1 MTGGESG
8 PQFGCELEVS
18 VRSSTGQPVRAGLTL
33 IGTGLFS
40 RTGETDNT
48 GQATF
53 LSLPEDNYRLI
64 VRLAD
69 GKQTEEAVSTRDG
82 KCVQLETVR
91 LGGADELS
99 SSPVVFAGDLKAPNK
114 AKRIYEQGIAK
125 LRRQQWREAQRLLEK
140 SIRIYPEF
148 SAAYNALGI
157 AASENEEFEVANAA
171 FREAI
176 RIRKNYSEAYLNLA
190 RFLIRR
196 ERFKE
201 SALLLNELISFD
213 KENRAAITLLVE
225 CLFALQKFDEVIDLV
240 HEIHLKHVAHDF
252 SVHRFTFEIYQQRGM
267 RRESEAE
274 NVVIAAE
281 SHINP

>member
-1 MTGGESG
+1 VE
-8 PQFGCELEVS
+8 
-18 VRSSTGQPVRAGLTL
+18 
-33 IGTGLFS
+33 
-40 RTGETDNT
+40 
-48 GQATF
+48 
-53 LSLPEDNYRLI
+53 
-64 VRLAD
+64 
-69 GKQTEEAVSTRDG
+69 
-82 KCVQLETVR
+82 LETVR

-99 SSPVVFAGDLKAPNK
+99 SSPAVYVDDLKAPNK
-114 AKRIYEQGIAK
+114 AKQLYEQGISR

-140 SIRIYPEF
+140 SIKIYPEF

-176 RIRKNYSEAYLNLA
+176 QIRKNYSEAYLNLA
-190 RFLIRR
+190 RFLIRQ

-213 KENRAAITLLVE
+213 KGNRAAITLLVE
-225 CLFALQKFDEVIDLV
+225 CLFAQQKFDEVIGLV

-252 SVHRFTFEIYQQRGM
+252 SVHRFTLEIYQQRGM
-267 RRESEAE
+267 TRESEAE